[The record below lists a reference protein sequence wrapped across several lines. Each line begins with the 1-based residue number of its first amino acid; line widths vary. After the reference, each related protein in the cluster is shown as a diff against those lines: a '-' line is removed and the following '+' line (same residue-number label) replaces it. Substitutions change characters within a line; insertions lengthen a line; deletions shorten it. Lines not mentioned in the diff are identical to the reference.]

1 MQITDKFRSTCGIFP
16 SYSEW
21 EIVTGKGSKHV
32 RPEQAGNRVHEV
44 EEINPDPHDG
54 DISTP
59 TTL

>member
-1 MQITDKFRSTCGIFP
+1 MAFSLLTHQGNF
-16 SYSEW
+16 E
-21 EIVTGKGSKHV
+21 GKGSKHA
-32 RPEQAGNRVHEV
+32 RIEQAGNRVHEV